1 MLRSVLVAN
10 RNNVFRI
17 LLAKRSMSSSQ
28 TTFDKTSQV
37 TAAQDKSIEEDI
49 LYKEDHVRMRES
61 LRKVRKCDTRG
72 SKFTDENT
80 QKLTNYTKLYKVQLC
95 SQTDHL
101 YRQRCSYT
109 LCVSAPPRARVCV
122 CV

>member
-1 MLRSVLVAN
+1 MLRLVLVAN

-17 LLAKRSMSSSQ
+17 LRAKRSVSSSQ
-28 TTFDKTSQV
+28 TTFGQTSQV
-37 TAAQDKSIEEDI
+37 TSAQDKAIEEDI

-80 QKLTNYTKLYKVQLC
+80 KTYKLYKIIQGTTMQLDR
-95 SQTDHL
+95 SFIL
-101 YRQRCSYT
+101 P
-109 LCVSAPPRARVCV
+109 AM
-122 CV
+122 

>member
-28 TTFDKTSQV
+28 TTFGQTSQA

-72 SKFTDENT
+72 IKVHGRKHKKT
-80 QKLTNYTKLYKVQLC
+80 YKLYKIIQGTTMQSDRSFILP
-95 SQTDHL
+95 
-101 YRQRCSYT
+101 
-109 LCVSAPPRARVCV
+109 AI
-122 CV
+122 